1 MNNKIEDIAGNYT
14 LSELEKLI
22 SFLSK
27 IEDRKKAELESS
39 LNIFKFSKE
48 YQTYIKNTFSE
59 KYLSSVLSSM
69 KHLMQFFGEEK
80 NIRLLNIKDAE
91 SFKIYLM
98 DKAPRGFRTYLR
110 TIKAMFNKA
119 KEWEYISLNPF
130 SKLKFRKRQALKPSF
145 IGKTELNKILIE
157 TNNST
162 IRDIF
167 IIAFNTGLRL
177 SEITN
182 LKWSNINLVKDII
195 TVGDEEFTTKN
206 SKQRLI
212 PIANEVKIL
221 LLKIKKKSYIKNG
234 FIFSKPNGFCYNSD
248 YVSSSFKKACRRANI
263 KENIHFHSLRHS
275 FASNLAN
282 KGVPLIAIKELLG
295 HSDISTTQ
303 IYSHTN
309 LENLQNAIQKLNAA

>member
-1 MNNKIEDIAGNYT
+1 
-14 LSELEKLI
+14 
-22 SFLSK
+22 
-27 IEDRKKAELESS
+27 
-39 LNIFKFSKE
+39 
-48 YQTYIKNTFSE
+48 
-59 KYLSSVLSSM
+59 M
-69 KHLMQFFGEEK
+69 K
-80 NIRLLNIKDAE
+80 
-91 SFKIYLM
+91 
-98 DKAPRGFRTYLR
+98 
-110 TIKAMFNKA
+110 
-119 KEWEYISLNPF
+119 
-130 SKLKFRKRQALKPSF
+130 
-145 IGKTELNKILIE
+145 E

-177 SEITN
+177 SEITK
-182 LKWSNINLVKDII
+182 LKWPNINLIKEII

-212 PIANEVKIL
+212 PIANEVKII
-221 LLKIKKKSYIKNG
+221 LLKIRKKSYIKNG

-263 KENIHFHSLRHS
+263 KENIHFHSLRYS

-309 LENLQNAIQKLNAA
+309 LENLRNAIQKLNAAYKKTFDEQIAEHLGKKNHLLEEIKRILLIYNQLLLMLSPATYFCKPSIRRSKYISGNY